1 MGKPALRQEPVKM
14 YTYFKETE
22 MKEQKIITKLLEELA
37 SKEFMI
43 AQLKVEIEE
52 LKKEESENVEG
63 E

>member
-1 MGKPALRQEPVKM
+1 
-14 YTYFKETE
+14 